1 MSTRTLAAALLTL
14 GLATSA
20 AIAATPSA
28 ATPTVEGQKTVR
40 AMFDFADANRDGR
53 LTRAEARGHLP
64 LTHDQFQAIDREGR
78 GWIGFDQF
86 LAFTNQRV
94 DQQTQAVFQVGRWH

>member
-1 MSTRTLAAALLTL
+1 MKTRTLAAALLTL

-20 AIAATPSA
+20 ALA
-28 ATPTVEGQKTVR
+28 ATPTASTAPVEGERTVR
-40 AMFDFADANRDGR
+40 AMFDFADANKDGR

-64 LTHDQFQAIDREGR
+64 LTYDQFQTIDTAGR

-86 LAFTNQRV
+86 VAFTNRRV
-94 DQQTQAVFQVGRWH
+94 DQQTRAVFKIGDWH